1 MTGGP
6 VNAEYEIID
15 KQACYKGFFSLNLY
29 RVRHR
34 LYGGGW
40 SEIIER
46 EVFERGHAA
55 GVLLYDPLLDRVVLV
70 EQFRVAAIGATGGA
84 WVIEVAAGIIDAGET
99 PEIVVRREAVEESGL
114 TVTDMVPIG
123 EFLMTPGGCTE
134 TFWLYCGRVDASQA
148 GGVFGHTDEGE
159 DIRVVVMDTADAL
172 EAVVDG
178 RIRVANAVLAL
189 QWLGLNRVQLRRAWQ
204 SGE

>member
-1 MTGGP
+1 MTAGP
-6 VNAEYEIID
+6 PKSEYKIVE
-15 KQACYKGFFSLNLY
+15 KQTCYNGFFSLNLY

-34 LYGGGW
+34 LYSGGW

-46 EVFERGHAA
+46 EVFERGHAT
-55 GVLLYDPLLDRVVLV
+55 GVLLYDPSLDRVVLV

-99 PEIVVRREAVEESGL
+99 PEVVVRREAVEESGL
-114 TVTDMVPIG
+114 TVTELVPIG

-148 GGVFGHTDEGE
+148 GGIFGHTDEGE

-189 QWLGLNRVQLRRAWQ
+189 QWLGLNRVQLRKDWLY
-204 SGE
+204 GD

>member
-1 MTGGP
+1 MTAGP
-6 VNAEYEIID
+6 PKSEYKIVE
-15 KQACYKGFFSLNLY
+15 KQTCYNGFFSLNLY

-34 LYGGGW
+34 LYSGGW

-46 EVFERGHAA
+46 EVFERGHAT
-55 GVLLYDPLLDRVVLV
+55 GVLLYDPSLDRVVLV
-70 EQFRVAAIGATGGA
+70 EQFHVAAIGATGGA

-99 PEIVVRREAVEESGL
+99 PEVVVRREAVEESGL
-114 TVTDMVPIG
+114 TVTELVPIG

-148 GGVFGHTDEGE
+148 GGIFGHTDEGE

-189 QWLGLNRVQLRRAWQ
+189 QWLGLNRVQLRKDWLY
-204 SGE
+204 GD

>member
-1 MTGGP
+1 MTAGP
-6 VNAEYEIID
+6 PNSEYKIVE
-15 KQACYKGFFSLNLY
+15 KQTCYKGFFSLNLY

-34 LYGGGW
+34 LYSGGW

-55 GVLLYDPLLDRVVLV
+55 GVLLYDPSLDRVVLV

-99 PEIVVRREAVEESGL
+99 PETVVRREAVEESGL
-114 TVTDMVPIG
+114 TVTEMVPIG

-148 GGVFGHTDEGE
+148 GGIFGHTDEGE
-159 DIRVVVMDTADAL
+159 DIRVVVMDTAHAL

-189 QWLGLNRVQLRRAWQ
+189 QWLGLNRVQLRKDWLY
-204 SGE
+204 GE

>member
-99 PEIVVRREAVEESGL
+99 PEIVVRREAVDESGL

>member
-1 MTGGP
+1 MTAGP
-6 VNAEYEIID
+6 PNSEYKIVE
-15 KQACYKGFFSLNLY
+15 KQTCYKGFFSLNLY
-29 RVRHR
+29 RVRPR
-34 LYGGGW
+34 LYSGGW

-55 GVLLYDPLLDRVVLV
+55 GVLLYDSSLDRVVLV

-99 PEIVVRREAVEESGL
+99 PETVVRREAVEESGL
-114 TVTDMVPIG
+114 TVTEMVPIG

-148 GGVFGHTDEGE
+148 GGIFGHTDEGE

-189 QWLGLNRVQLRRAWQ
+189 QWLGLNRVQLRKDWLY
-204 SGE
+204 GE

>member
-1 MTGGP
+1 MTAGP
-6 VNAEYEIID
+6 PNSEYKIVE
-15 KQACYKGFFSLNLY
+15 KQTCYKGFFSLNLY

-34 LYGGGW
+34 LYSGGW

-55 GVLLYDPLLDRVVLV
+55 GVLLYDPSLDRVVLV

-99 PEIVVRREAVEESGL
+99 PETVVRREAVEESGL
-114 TVTDMVPIG
+114 TVTEMVPIG

-148 GGVFGHTDEGE
+148 GGIFGHTDEGE

-189 QWLGLNRVQLRRAWQ
+189 QWLGLNRVQLRKDWLY
-204 SGE
+204 GE